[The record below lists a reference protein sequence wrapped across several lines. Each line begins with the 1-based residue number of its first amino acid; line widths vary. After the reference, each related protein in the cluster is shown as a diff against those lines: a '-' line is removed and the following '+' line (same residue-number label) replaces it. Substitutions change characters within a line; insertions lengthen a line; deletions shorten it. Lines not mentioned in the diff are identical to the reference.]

1 MFNMSISSEDC
12 AKGSALGTTFSGAAP
27 QRLVLC
33 AGRCRRDLQRTR
45 GRRGKPGLGRA
56 EKKAF
61 NMEKELVFPMEN
73 PKKTHGK
80 SKKTQGFS

>member
-1 MFNMSISSEDC
+1 LERRSQELHLNGWCFVLE
-12 AKGSALGTTFSGAAP
+12 GVVETFSERVG
-27 QRLVLC
+27 
-33 AGRCRRDLQRTR
+33 G
-45 GRRGKPGLGRA
+45 GKNP
-56 EKKAF
+56 AF